1 MQINR
6 IKLNI
11 ELFVAQRLL
20 KDKSGK
26 QKISRPIV
34 SIAVVGVALGMA
46 VMILSVAIVTGFKSE
61 IRQKM
66 IGFGSHIQILNHD
79 TNTSYET
86 LPVDRNQP
94 FYPGLDSID
103 GIKHIQ
109 AFGIKAGILK
119 TKEDIQGAVLKGID
133 TDFDWSFFKK
143 NIIKGEIIEISDSI
157 RTDDVVIS
165 NYLAKLLKLDT
176 SDYVAMYFV
185 EDPPR
190 MRRFKISG
198 IYDTGLEE
206 FDKKFIL
213 ADIKHIQKLN
223 NWSENQ
229 VSGFEIIISEFSRI
243 NEIASFLKHE
253 FTYQIDEDGSKL
265 RVMPITQKHPQIF
278 DWLNLTNVNVYVILI
293 LIILVA
299 GINMISGLLII
310 ILERTS
316 MIGLFKSFGSKNWS
330 IRKIFL
336 YFTTFLVG
344 KGLLWGNIAGITIC
358 LLQQQ
363 FGIFTLDPSTYY
375 LDVVPININI
385 LHILLLNAGTLAAT
399 FLMLILPSYIITRI
413 SPIKTIRFN

>member
-1 MQINR
+1 M
-6 IKLNI
+6 NI

-86 LPVDRNQP
+86 LPVDKNQP

>member
-1 MQINR
+1 MQVNQ
-6 IKLNI
+6 IKLNVEFFI
-11 ELFVAQRLL
+11 AQRLL

-34 SIAVVGVALGMA
+34 SIAVIGVALGMA

-86 LPVDRNQP
+86 LPVNKNQP
-94 FYPGLDSID
+94 FYPGLDSLD
-103 GIKHIQ
+103 EIKHIQ
-109 AFGIKAGILK
+109 TFGIKAGILK
-119 TKEDIQGAVLKGID
+119 TEEDIQGAVLKGID
-133 TDFDWSFFKK
+133 TDFDWSFFRK
-143 NIIKGEIIEISDSI
+143 NIIKGDVVEINDST
-157 RTDDVVIS
+157 RTDDIVIS
-165 NYLAKLLKLDT
+165 NYLSKLLKLDT

-223 NWSENQ
+223 NWSDDQ
-229 VSGFEIIISEFSRI
+229 VSGFEIIINDFNKI
-243 NEIASFLKHE
+243 NEIASFLKRE
-253 FTYQIDEDGSKL
+253 FTYRIDEDGSKL
-265 RVMPITQKHPQIF
+265 RVIPITQKHPQIF

-336 YFTTFLVG
+336 YFTSFLVG
-344 KGLLWGNIAGITIC
+344 KGLLWGNIAGIAIS
-358 LLQQQ
+358 LLQHY
-363 FGIFTLDPSTYY
+363 FSIFKLDPSTYY
-375 LDVVPININI
+375 LDVVPVNLNIV
-385 LHILLLNAGTLAAT
+385 HIILLNAGTLAAT
-399 FLMLILPSYIITRI
+399 FLMLIIPSYIITKI

>member
-1 MQINR
+1 M
-6 IKLNI
+6 NI

-86 LPVDRNQP
+86 LPVDKNQP

-363 FGIFTLDPSTYY
+363 FDIFTLDPSTYY

-399 FLMLILPSYIITRI
+399 FLMLILPSYVITRI

>member
-1 MQINR
+1 M
-6 IKLNI
+6 NI
-11 ELFVAQRLL
+11 ELFIAQRLF
-20 KDKSGK
+20 KDKDAK
-26 QKISRPIV
+26 KKISRPIV
-34 SIAVVGVALGMA
+34 SIAVVGVALGMT

-86 LPVDRNQP
+86 LPVDKDQN
-94 FYPGLDSID
+94 FYPGLDSLS

-109 AFGIKAGILK
+109 IFGIKAGILK
-119 TKEDIQGAVLKGID
+119 TKEDIQGAVLKGIGN
-133 TDFDWSFFKK
+133 DFNWSFFKK
-143 NIIKGEIIEISDSI
+143 NLIKGEIIEINDSA

-206 FDKKFIL
+206 FDQKFIL

-229 VSGFEIIISEFSRI
+229 ISGFEVIIDDFSRI
-243 NEIASFLKHE
+243 NKIAALLKE
-253 FTYQIDEDGSKL
+253 NYTYNITEDGSKL
-265 RVMPITQKHPQIF
+265 RVLPITQKHPQIF

-299 GINMISGLLII
+299 GINMVSGLLII

-316 MIGLFKSFGSKNWS
+316 MIGLFKSFGSRNWN
-330 IRKIFL
+330 IRRIFL
-336 YFTTFLVG
+336 YFTSLLVG
-344 KGLLWGNIAGITIC
+344 KGLIWGNIIGILLC
-358 LLQQQ
+358 LIQYQ
-363 FGIFTLDPSTYY
+363 FGIFKLDASTYY
-375 LDVVPININI
+375 LDVVPINLNI
-385 LHILLLNAGTLAAT
+385 LHIILLNAGTLLVT
-399 FLMLILPSYIITRI
+399 YLMLLLPSYIITKI

>member
-86 LPVDRNQP
+86 LPVDKNQP

>member
-1 MQINR
+1 M
-6 IKLNI
+6 NI